1 MPASLKSMRAWY
13 DTGQTRPL
21 SFRRTQLLRLKAAL
35 RAHEAK
41 LLDALHKDLHK
52 SAAEAY
58 ATELG
63 QVHQEITHTLH
74 NLGRWAKPE
83 RRPTPLAFFPST
95 SIVLKE
101 PLGVVLVVAPWNY
114 PLMLLLSPLAGA
126 LAAGNCVLCKPSE
139 LAPATASVLERL
151 LTGLFP
157 PEYVGVLQGD
167 GAAVIPPL
175 LEEGRPDHIFFTGSI
190 PVGRE
195 ILRLAAP
202 GLIPVTLELGGK
214 SPLIVD
220 KDVPPVIA
228 ARRIVQGK
236 FINAGQTCVAPDY
249 VLVDESIRDRLV
261 EALIAAIREFFGDDP
276 AASPDYGRI
285 INQRRFDKLRSY
297 LSQGRVLCGGAADAA
312 NDGLYIAPTLMDQVS
327 PESPLM
333 QEEIFG
339 PILPI
344 YTYATKEEALEF
356 VRGRPWPLALY
367 VFSGDRDFSN
377 YFVNEI
383 PFGGGCIN
391 NTLVHFGNAS
401 LPVGGIALSGLGR
414 YHGEESF
421 RTFTHYKSI
430 TRTGTWL
437 DLKLKYPPYGDK
449 LKLFKKFF
457 R

>member
-1 MPASLKSMRAWY
+1 MHVPLESMRTWY

-21 SFRRTQLLRLKAAL
+21 SFRRAQLLRLKEAL
-35 RAHEAK
+35 RVHETE
-41 LLDALHKDLHK
+41 LLDALYRDLHK
-52 SAAEAY
+52 APAEAY

-63 QVHQEITHTLH
+63 QVHQEITHTLRH
-74 NLGRWAKPE
+74 LNRWARPE
-83 RRPTPLAFFPST
+83 RRPTPLAFFPS
-95 SIVLKE
+95 SSVVHKE

-114 PLMLLLSPLAGA
+114 PLMLLLSPLVGA

-139 LAPATASVLERL
+139 LAPATAAALERL

-167 GAAVIPPL
+167 GAAVLPPL
-175 LEEGRPDHIFFTGSI
+175 LEQARPDHIFFTGSI

-220 KDVPPVIA
+220 KDVPLTTT

-249 VLVDESIRDRLV
+249 LLVHAAIRDELV
-261 EALIAAIREFFGDDP
+261 EALRAAIREFFSDDP
-276 AASPDYGRI
+276 SASPDYGRI
-285 INQRRFDKLRSY
+285 INQRRYEKLRSY
-297 LSQGRVLCGGAADAA
+297 LSQGRVLCGGAAAPE
-312 NDGLYIAPTLMDQVS
+312 LYIAPTLMDQVS

-344 YTYATKEEALEF
+344 FTYASKEEVLAF
-356 VRGRPWPLALY
+356 VRTRPWPLALY
-367 VFSGDRDFSN
+367 VFSGDRSFTE
-377 YFVNEI
+377 YFVREI
-383 PFGGGCIN
+383 PFGGGCVN

-437 DLKLKYPPYGDK
+437 DLKLKYPPYGGK